1 MRPQPNHSNNLP
13 QTVNTV
19 SSGLAA
25 AGDGAGLSLNL
36 LENVHSVNGKTV
48 ARCPACAED
57 GHDKAGDHLVI
68 DAAGR
73 FGCVKYPGAEGGDHR
88 RRVFALAGVVE
99 PPRQKRTEHRLK
111 RVESWPDMQSA
122 AAALTPQQHRL
133 ADVYLYDKQGAA
145 FAAVARYENGAEKTF
160 RQFHI
165 SGGKWLSGAPAGDWP
180 LYLGDGIGAGSVY
193 IVEGEKAFNAALSIG
208 LNATTSAGGSGAAN
222 KTDWRPLAGRDV
234 VILPDNDNPGEKF
247 AATVAG
253 ILFGLGCTVRILRL
267 PGLPAAGDLVEYIEA
282 NPETTAEDVDRM
294 AAAVAPLS
302 TMVDTAPDRDS
313 LPVINAADWIT
324 TDPPEHDPVLVDVFD
339 RGDKLAIVAPS
350 KMRKSFFLMQGA
362 VCMAAG
368 VEFLHWA
375 VARPFKVLV
384 VQMEIRDHHY
394 HRRLRRMWEAL
405 NRPDIGDRLHI
416 LNGRGMAGLDFGR
429 VATIAQKLQAEVV
442 CFDPLYKLSS
452 GDENSAQ
459 DMKPVLAEFDRL
471 AETTGAAVVY
481 VHHDAKGAASERDTR
496 DRGAGSGVLARD
508 YDACITMTAQR
519 DNPDTAVVAS
529 LLRNY
534 PPQDAFCA
542 TWEDGRFIYDYETA
556 VVTGKPGKYD
566 DPFRRFITEK
576 PDASLLDI
584 AVAIGCDKSTASR
597 LKKRMG
603 VA

>member
-1 MRPQPNHSNNLP
+1 MHPQPNHSNNLP
-13 QTVNTV
+13 QTVTTV
-19 SSGLAA
+19 YSGLAA
-25 AGDGAGLSLNL
+25 AGAGAGLSLNR

-234 VILPDNDNPGEKF
+234 VILPDADKPGESY

-253 ILFGLGCTVRILRL
+253 IIQGIGCAVRILRL
-267 PGLPAAGDLVEYIEA
+267 PGLGAGGDIADYLDANPATTLETIEA
-282 NPETTAEDVDRM
+282 M
-294 AAAVAPLS
+294 AGAVAPE
-302 TMVDTAPDRDS
+302 TAAAETAPDPDS

-429 VATIAQKLQAEVV
+429 VATIAQKLQSEVI

-459 DMKPVLAEFDRL
+459 DMKPVLAEFDKL

-519 DNPDTAVVAS
+519 DNPDTAVVAC

-542 TWEDGRFIYDYETA
+542 TWEDGRFIYDYA
-556 VVTGKPGKYD
+556 APAITGKGGKYD
-566 DPFRRFITEK
+566 SAIRAAYEHNPSG
-576 PDASLLDI
+576 SLADI
-584 AVAIGCDKSTASR
+584 AAVVGCDRSTVSR
-597 LKKRMG
+597 VKERLG